1 MLFTVSGLVDGGDDD
16 FVEPDVPLRDDGC
29 EGRFAKAYIRDEI
42 PWMDLRHEVRDLMIL
57 AVPALADICDDLT
70 FEDQEIPYDGLES
83 CWAEPAEV
91 VPEIKAIAS
100 APAMAALAPASDVMM
115 VAPPSAVAMICMP
128 VESTQASEPAEVL
141 EEAQEDGPWAEVPIP
156 EMEVPA
162 SADPV
167 EMTVISPETDDSP
180 EVEIDE
186 PATITEDSPTVMFS
200 FGSQEI
206 GRGGWRVCFSF

>member
-1 MLFTVSGLVDGGDDD
+1 
-16 FVEPDVPLRDDGC
+16 
-29 EGRFAKAYIRDEI
+29 
-42 PWMDLRHEVRDLMIL
+42 
-57 AVPALADICDDLT
+57 
-70 FEDQEIPYDGLES
+70 
-83 CWAEPAEV
+83 
-91 VPEIKAIAS
+91 
-100 APAMAALAPASDVMM
+100 M

-141 EEAQEDGPWAEVPIP
+141 EEAQEGGPWAEVPIP